1 MSIGSSDNGCN
12 GQLPSFHYTFSHSGL
27 FLQYLSHNMRC
38 MLSIFAL
45 IFSVLCSSI
54 FYPICTFVSII
65 FVVILSNYA
74 PFFRDSHLSTL
85 TKCCEIR
92 IGFLRWKIWFL
103 FNNFQ
108 IRSTYFRNI
117 LFRFV
122 LKTINFCSS
131 KILFD
136 WNWNW
141 FQFLFLSA
149 AKNVVGWRITCSV
162 MPANAVLQHTYTF
175 PFSLFLFPL
184 FLFINPIYEFHNR
197 V

>member
-1 MSIGSSDNGCN
+1 MHAIDFCVNIFC
-12 GQLPSFHYTFSHSGL
+12 PL
-27 FLQYLSHNMRC
+27 FFYLLSHLYFC
-38 MLSIFAL
+38 FYH
-45 IFSVLCSSI
+45 FCCYSVQLC
-54 FYPICTFVSII
+54 T
-65 FVVILSNYA
+65 
-74 PFFRDSHLSTL
+74 FFRDSHLSTL